1 LGTARRIKANVLNGV
16 VIDIESDPDNP
27 AAVQIQDLYDPV
39 RLRSPVRRIQ
49 RKRRI
54 GMMLFMNWHF

>member
-39 RLRSPVRRIQ
+39 RLRSPVRRINV
-49 RKRRI
+49 KEESAL
-54 GMMLFMNWHF
+54 MLFMNWHF

>member
-1 LGTARRIKANVLNGV
+1 VLNGV

-39 RLRSPVRRIQ
+39 RLRSPVRRINV
-49 RKRRI
+49 KEESAL
-54 GMMLFMNWHF
+54 MLFMNWHF